1 MREMKEKYSTPAWMS
16 WNFPPS
22 PKACM
27 NQAAKGSAMSPITI
41 PRLRLLSHQWG
52 ASAGMSAMSRST
64 ARKGSA
70 AQKESCAAMAAGVM
84 SMRGDS
90 RRSGARPKGQTGD
103 WAAGPAGFG

>member
-1 MREMKEKYSTPAWMS
+1 MKEKYSTAAWIS

-22 PKACM
+22 PKAFM

-52 ASAGMSAMSRST
+52 ASAGISAMSSRM

-84 SMRGDS
+84 SMRSDS
-90 RRSGARPKGQTGD
+90 RRSGARPKEQTGD
-103 WAAGPAGFG
+103 WAAGPAAFG